1 MTFQAIYATAE
12 RSSIC
17 LESEYPLSEASNK
30 RQPQEAKVF
39 LVSLTKWEVPHLADF
54 GKLSHSSDEANA
66 EDERRILLTILGRNK
81 RFFSSPKSIDLFQDL
96 HILLLNGF

>member
-30 RQPQEAKVF
+30 WQPQGANV
-39 LVSLTKWEVPHLADF
+39 LPVSLTKWEAPHLADF
-54 GKLSHSSDEANA
+54 GKFSHSSDEAKAGWKKNSVDNSGQ
-66 EDERRILLTILGRNK
+66 EQEVIFL
-81 RFFSSPKSIDLFQDL
+81 FSETYRPLSGPTYSPI
-96 HILLLNGF
+96 NP